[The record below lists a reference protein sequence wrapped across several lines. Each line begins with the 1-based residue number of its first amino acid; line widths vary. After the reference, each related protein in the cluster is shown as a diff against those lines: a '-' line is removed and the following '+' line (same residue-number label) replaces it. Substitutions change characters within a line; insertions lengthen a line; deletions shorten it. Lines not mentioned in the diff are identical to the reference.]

1 MQVKRIRCPQC
12 RVVLEV
18 KNTKGEAVK
27 QIICPSCKTA
37 LQVKFDTPMEARTY
51 HIPPR
56 QSAPDNGETQLPQ
69 GLNGAT
75 QLVPT
80 KSASSHHL
88 HLAYNVHTYPLAEG
102 QNIIGRKGYTSEA
115 TVQIDTDDRYM
126 SRLHCI
132 ITVTTLPDGTRKAVL
147 SNHQNKNTITVD
159 GQPLEAG
166 DAIRLA
172 DGNSIRMGHTDIIFK
187 LT

>member
-1 MQVKRIRCPQC
+1 MQVKRIQCPQC
-12 RVVLEV
+12 KVVLEV
-18 KNTKGEAVK
+18 KNSKDEAVK
-27 QIICPSCKTA
+27 QIVCPSCKTA

-80 KSASSHHL
+80 KSSSSHHL
-88 HLAYNVHTYPLAEG
+88 HLAYNAHTYPLAEG

-166 DAIRLA
+166 DAIRLT